1 MSIILSAVTW
11 TFGLSS
17 AGALSAVALI
27 GYLVGR
33 GQTQPGTQSAFSD
46 EFVSD
51 SRDLQRAAQIAGQLE
66 TIADDLRNDLSL
78 HHGQVERFKQELH
91 QAQADGD
98 DSAVQRLRK
107 EAEAMVAPTLQL
119 VSQLS
124 SAYDNI
130 RQQSRALANFTGGR
144 TDPLTGLANG
154 RSLEEHLAVL
164 LESSENGKGPA
175 TQSGTTVAVVGLDA
189 GNDSC
194 DREEQERRVQRLG
207 QTLAQGLRG
216 DDFAA
221 RYGVEEFVVV
231 LPATRLAGA
240 SVFGARLRANLEN
253 KFDLSACCGLA
264 ESLPGD
270 TPKSLLARA
279 DSAAYSARAAGNG
292 QQYLHTGAAIRPD
305 TRRKPIAS
313 AASKPE
319 PAVQPE
325 LHEVEASKEPAA
337 AITPVAVLSL
347 AGPSVEGNL
356 IGDAQ

>member
-1 MSIILSAVTW
+1 MSLLFASITW
-11 TFGLSS
+11 TYGLSS
-17 AGALSAVALI
+17 AAALSAVALV
-27 GYLVGR
+27 GYLFGR
-33 GQTQPGTQSAFSD
+33 VQTKKPNQPPAGELAGD
-46 EFVSD
+46 C
-51 SRDLQRAAQIAGQLE
+51 RDLQRAAQIAGQLE

-91 QAQADGD
+91 QAQIEGD
-98 DSAVQRLRK
+98 QQAVERLRK

-164 LESSENGKGPA
+164 LETTGNAKQGKA
-175 TQSGTTVAVVGLDA
+175 QNGTTVAVVGLDA
-189 GNDSC
+189 GNESC
-194 DREEQERRVQRLG
+194 DREEQERHVQRLG
-207 QTLAQGLRG
+207 QTLAGGLRG

-240 SVFGARLRANLEN
+240 SVFGARLRANLDS
-253 KFDLSACCGLA
+253 KFGLSACCGLA

-279 DSAAYSARAAGNG
+279 DSAAYSARAAGTG

-313 AASKPE
+313 AEAGSKRAE
-319 PAVQPE
+319 PKSATKEPV
-325 LHEVEASKEPAA
+325 LHEAEESYA
-337 AITPVAVLSL
+337 AIVVGSL
-347 AGPSVEGNL
+347 AGPPVEGDL
-356 IGDAQ
+356 VGGRS